1 MKKHILILAI
11 LALAMTTGLMAQ
23 STTSTSTLPP
33 SQQVDETG
41 RPETGPGPDV
51 DVDAGANANNGVLNV
66 DVDRNTDPD
75 TATEPGNPAATQNDL
90 NNNQNPVAT
99 GTAAT
104 GDAVRRTTGTMD
116 NTTTT
121 DTTTTTTTGGTY
133 NSDTNMAGDQDNLPA
148 TGSEMPLLGLLGLIA
163 LAGAFVVRATR

>member
-33 SQQVDETG
+33 SQQVDESG
-41 RPETGPGPDV
+41 KPETGPGPDV
-51 DVDAGANANNGVLNV
+51 DVDAGANAKNGVLNV

-75 TATEPGNPAATQNDL
+75 TATEPGNPAATRNDL

-99 GTAAT
+99 GTTAT
-104 GDAVRRTTGTMD
+104 GNAVRD
-116 NTTTT
+116 AADVDTT
-121 DTTTTTTTGGTY
+121 DTTTTGGTY
-133 NSDTNMAGDQDNLPA
+133 DSDTNNMAGDQDNLPS

>member
-33 SQQVDETG
+33 SQQVDQTGQPETG
-41 RPETGPGPDV
+41 RGVDV
-51 DVDAGANANNGVLNV
+51 DVDAGSNAKNGVLNV
-66 DVDRNTDPD
+66 DVDRNTDSD
-75 TATEPGNPAATQNDL
+75 TAAESGDRAATQNDL

-99 GTAAT
+99 GTTAT

-121 DTTTTTTTGGTY
+121 DTTTTTGGTY

-163 LAGAFVVRATR
+163 LAGAFVVRAAR